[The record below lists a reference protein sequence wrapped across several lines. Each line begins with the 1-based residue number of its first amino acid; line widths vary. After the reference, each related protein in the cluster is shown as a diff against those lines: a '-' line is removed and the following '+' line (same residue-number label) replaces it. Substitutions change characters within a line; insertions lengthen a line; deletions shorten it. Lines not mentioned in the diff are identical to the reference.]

1 MQNLDIST
9 LFLTPDSNVLKKFN
23 PDPHIVNTD
32 PQHFAIVSISI
43 PLDRNCV
50 EQRLRNN
57 LQCCIPLPGPG
68 TAASKVNT
76 ILNTAP
82 RILSIIIRLWL

>member
-1 MQNLDIST
+1 MMQNLDIST
-9 LFLTPDSNVLKKFN
+9 LFLTPDSNVLKKLK
-23 PDPHIVNTD
+23 PDPHIINRSAFL
-32 PQHFAIVSISI
+32 FASVSISFL
-43 PLDRNCV
+43 LDRNCV

-76 ILNTAP
+76 IL
-82 RILSIIIRLWL
+82 IICLVFFIYS